1 MEAEPPT
8 SPQSA
13 EPSLP
18 PARANRYTP
27 HMSPPVDF
35 VHPDPTLPEKVSAVV
50 IGGGI
55 IGVTTALFLAEKGI
69 SVALCEK
76 GRIGGEQSSRN
87 WGWCR
92 TMGRDIGEVPL
103 AQESLRLW
111 RGMNERT
118 GRETGYRQPG
128 IMYLCETEK
137 DVATQEAWLD
147 QARQYQV
154 EARLLRGADLE
165 AAMPGAS
172 TNFVAGLHT
181 PTDGRAEP
189 AHAAP
194 AIAEAARD
202 HGAQI
207 FTGCAVR
214 GIDLHNGRL
223 VGVLTEKG
231 RIRCDAAVLAGGA
244 WSRLFAGNAGLD
256 LPQLKVLG
264 SVFRTK
270 PLPGAPEITAGGS
283 VFAFRKRLDG
293 GYSIARR
300 NANTAEITP
309 DHLRLL
315 SDFFPRLLASR
326 HEIRLRLGRRTW
338 DELRTAR
345 HWTMDEATPM
355 EAVRVLDPA
364 PKHGI
369 LAEAR
374 TVLSRVFPAFAKM
387 EVAESWAGLMDVTPD
402 AVPVIDE
409 VKRTPGFFIATG
421 FSGHGFGIGPGAG
434 RLMADLVAGDRP
446 VVDPAPFRL
455 DRFARTQA
463 RTRG

>member
-1 MEAEPPT
+1 
-8 SPQSA
+8 
-13 EPSLP
+13 
-18 PARANRYTP
+18 
-27 HMSPPVDF
+27 MSPPVDL
-35 VHPDPTLPEKVSAVV
+35 VQSDQDLPERARVVV

-55 IGVTTALFLAEKGI
+55 IGVTTALFLAEKGL
-69 SVALCEK
+69 SVVLCEK

-92 TMGRDIGEVPL
+92 TMGRDLSEVPL
-103 AQESLRLW
+103 ALESLRLW

-118 GRETGYRQPG
+118 GRENGFRQPG
-128 IMYLCETEK
+128 IMYLCENEK
-137 DVATQEAWLD
+137 EVAAQEAWLD
-147 QARQYQV
+147 QAKLYQV
-154 EARLLRGADLE
+154 DSRLLRGQALE
-165 AAMPGAS
+165 AVMPGAS
-172 TNFVAGLHT
+172 ARFVAGLHT

-202 HGAQI
+202 HGAKI

-223 VGVLTEKG
+223 VGVITERG

-244 WSRLFAGNAGLD
+244 WSRLFAGNADLD

-264 SVFRTK
+264 SVFRTE
-270 PLPGAPEITAGGS
+270 PLTGGPEITASGS

-300 NANTAEITP
+300 NANTAELTP
-309 DHLRLL
+309 DHFRLL

-326 HEIRLRLGRRTW
+326 HEIRLRLGGRTW
-338 DELRTAR
+338 QEMRTAR
-345 HWTMDEATPM
+345 RWSLDQTTPF
-355 EAVRVLDPA
+355 EAVRVLDPK
-364 PKHGI
+364 PKQGV

-374 TVLSRVFPAFAKM
+374 AVLSRAFPAFANLR
-387 EVAESWAGLMDVTPD
+387 VAESWAGLMDVTPD

-409 VKRTPGFFIATG
+409 VKRIPGFFVATG
-421 FSGHGFGIGPGAG
+421 LSGHGFGIGPGAG
-434 RLMADLVAGDRP
+434 RLMADLVAGDAP
-446 VVDPAPFRL
+446 IVDPKPFRL
-455 DRFARTQA
+455 DRFARA
-463 RTRG
+463 R

>member
-1 MEAEPPT
+1 
-8 SPQSA
+8 
-13 EPSLP
+13 
-18 PARANRYTP
+18 
-27 HMSPPVDF
+27 MSPPVDL
-35 VHPDPTLPEKVSAVV
+35 VQSDPDLPERVRVVV

-55 IGVTTALFLAEKGI
+55 IGVTTALFLAEKGL

-92 TMGRDIGEVPL
+92 TMGRDLSEIPL
-103 AQESLRLW
+103 AMESLRLW

-118 GRETGYRQPG
+118 GRETGFRQPG
-128 IMYLCETEK
+128 IMYLCENEQE
-137 DVATQEAWLD
+137 VALQEAWLH
-147 QARQYQV
+147 QAKLYQV
-154 EARLLRGADLE
+154 DSRLLRGPELE
-165 AAMPGAS
+165 AVLPGAGAG
-172 TNFVAGLHT
+172 FVAGLHT

-189 AHAAP
+189 AYAAP

-202 HGAQI
+202 HGAKI
-207 FTGCAVR
+207 FTNCAVR

-223 VGVLTEKG
+223 VGVITERG

-264 SVFRTK
+264 SVFRTE
-270 PLPGAPEITAGGS
+270 PLSGGPDIAASGS

-300 NANTAEITP
+300 NANTAELTP
-309 DHLRLL
+309 DHFRLL

-338 DELRTAR
+338 QELRTAR
-345 HWTMDEATPM
+345 RWSLDQTTPF
-355 EAVRVLDPA
+355 EAVRILDPI
-364 PKHGI
+364 PKQGI

-374 TVLSRVFPAFAKM
+374 DVLSRTFPAFASIRI
-387 EVAESWAGLMDVTPD
+387 AESWAGLMDVTPD

-409 VKRTPGFFIATG
+409 VKRIPGFFIATG

-434 RLMADLVAGDRP
+434 RLMADLVAGDAP
-446 VVDPAPFRL
+446 VVDPKPFRL
-455 DRFARTQA
+455 ERFARA
-463 RTRG
+463 R

>member
-1 MEAEPPT
+1 
-8 SPQSA
+8 
-13 EPSLP
+13 
-18 PARANRYTP
+18 
-27 HMSPPVDF
+27 MSPPVDL
-35 VHPDPTLPEKVSAVV
+35 VQSDPTLPERVSVVV

-55 IGVTTALFLAEKGI
+55 IGVTTALFLAEKGV

-76 GRIGGEQSSRN
+76 GRVGGEQSSRN

-92 TMGRDIGEVPL
+92 TMGRDIGEIPL
-103 AQESLRLW
+103 AMESLRLW

-118 GRETGYRQPG
+118 GRETGFRQPG
-128 IMYLCETEK
+128 ILYLCENEK

-147 QARQYQV
+147 QAKLYQV
-154 EARLLRGADLE
+154 DSRIVRGADLD
-165 AAMPGAS
+165 AIMPGA
-172 TNFVAGLHT
+172 TGRFIAGLHT
-181 PTDGRAEP
+181 PSDGRAEP
-189 AHAAP
+189 SRAAP

-202 HGAQI
+202 HGAKI
-207 FTGCAVR
+207 FTNCAVR

-223 VGVLTEKG
+223 VGVITEKG

-244 WSRLFAGNAGLD
+244 WSRLFAGNAGFD

-270 PLPGAPEITAGGS
+270 PLSGGPDITAAGS
-283 VFAFRKRLDG
+283 VFAIRKRLDG

-300 NANTAEITP
+300 NANTAELTP
-309 DHLRLL
+309 DHVRLL

-338 DELRTAR
+338 EELRTAR
-345 HWTMDEATPM
+345 RWSLDETTPF
-355 EAVRVLDPA
+355 EAVRVLDPK
-364 PKHGI
+364 PKQAL

-374 TVLSRVFPAFAKM
+374 DVLARAFPVFRSL
-387 EVAESWAGLMDVTPD
+387 EVEQSWAGLMDVTPD
-402 AVPVIDE
+402 AVPVIDQ
-409 VKRTPGFFIATG
+409 VKRIPGFFIATG

-455 DRFARTQA
+455 ERFARA
-463 RTRG
+463 R

>member
-1 MEAEPPT
+1 
-8 SPQSA
+8 
-13 EPSLP
+13 
-18 PARANRYTP
+18 
-27 HMSPPVDF
+27 MSPPVDL
-35 VHPDPTLPEKVSAVV
+35 VQSDTKLPERVSVVV

-55 IGVTTALFLAEKGI
+55 IGVTTALFLAEKGH

-92 TMGRDIGEVPL
+92 SMGRDVGEIPL
-103 AQESLRLW
+103 ALESLRLW

-128 IMYLCETEK
+128 IMYLCENEREV
-137 DVATQEAWLD
+137 VAQEQWLD
-147 QARQYQV
+147 QARLYQV
-154 EARLLRGADLE
+154 ESRLLRGQELE

-172 TNFVAGLHT
+172 AHFVASLHT

-189 AHAAP
+189 SLAAP

-202 HGAQI
+202 HGAAI
-207 FTGCAVR
+207 FTDCAVR

-223 VGVLTEKG
+223 VGVITERG

-270 PLPGAPEITAGGS
+270 PLTGGPEITAAGS
-283 VFAFRKRLDG
+283 IFALRKRLDG

-300 NANTAEITP
+300 NANTAELTP
-309 DHLRLL
+309 DHFRLL

-338 DELRTAR
+338 EELRVAR
-345 HWTMDEATPM
+345 RWALDETTPF
-355 EAVRVLDPA
+355 EAVRVLDPK
-364 PKHGI
+364 PKEGI

-374 TVLSRVFPAFAKM
+374 DVLSRVFPAFANLQ
-387 EVAESWAGLMDVTPD
+387 VASSWAGLMDVTPD
-402 AVPVIDE
+402 AVPVIDA
-409 VKRTPGFFIATG
+409 VKRIPGFFVATG

-434 RLMADLVAGDRP
+434 RLMADLVAGDTP
-446 VVDPAPFRL
+446 VVDPKPFRL
-455 DRFARTQA
+455 DRFARA
-463 RTRG
+463 R

>member
-1 MEAEPPT
+1 
-8 SPQSA
+8 
-13 EPSLP
+13 
-18 PARANRYTP
+18 
-27 HMSPPVDF
+27 MSPPVDL
-35 VHPDPTLPEKVSAVV
+35 VRSDPELPERVRVVV

-55 IGVTTALFLAEKGI
+55 IGVATALFLAEKGL

-92 TMGRDIGEVPL
+92 TMGRDLSEIPL
-103 AQESLRLW
+103 AMESLRLW

-118 GRETGYRQPG
+118 GRETGYRQAG

-137 DVATQEAWLD
+137 EVAVQEAWLD
-147 QARQYQV
+147 QAKLYQV
-154 EARLLRGADLE
+154 EARLLRAQELE

-172 TNFVAGLHT
+172 AKFVAGLHT

-202 HGAQI
+202 HGARI
-207 FTGCAVR
+207 FTDCAVR

-223 VGVLTEKG
+223 VGVITERG

-264 SVFRTK
+264 SVFRSE
-270 PLPGAPEITAGGS
+270 PLAGGPDISAAGS
-283 VFAFRKRLDG
+283 VFAIRKRLDG
-293 GYSIARR
+293 GYSVARR
-300 NANTAEITP
+300 NASTAELTP
-309 DHLRLL
+309 DHFRLL

-326 HEIRLRLGRRTW
+326 HEIRLRLGGRMW
-338 DELRTAR
+338 EELRTAR
-345 HWTMDEATPM
+345 RWSLDQTTPF
-355 EAVRVLDPA
+355 EAVRVLDPK
-364 PKHGI
+364 PKQGI

-374 TVLSRVFPAFAKM
+374 DALSRTFPAFANLRI
-387 EVAESWAGLMDVTPD
+387 AESWAGLMDVTPD

-409 VKRTPGFFIATG
+409 VKRIPGFFIATG

-434 RLMADLVAGDRP
+434 RLMADLVAGDSP
-446 VVDPAPFRL
+446 VVDPRPFRL
-455 DRFARTQA
+455 DRFARA
-463 RTRG
+463 H